1 MIHYITSAFEQTDLG
16 GPAYMKLIHSLLAA
30 SILTAAQ
37 PALAQDEEVD
47 DTILVTTL
55 RQAYSGEFSERET
68 PRSVAIIEAGTL
80 QDNNITRLTD
90 ALDLTASVSRQ
101 NNFGGLW
108 DAFAVRGFSGDENL
122 PSGYLVNGF
131 NGGRGFGGPRDVSG
145 IERIEVLKGPN
156 AALFGRGEPGGTVN
170 IVTKHAL
177 FGETTGEL
185 SASYGTFHS
194 FRTDG
199 DVNVAIGEAFALRI
213 TGFYENAESF
223 RDTLE
228 SERWGLT
235 PSVGVKLG
243 VDTTL
248 TYELELIRQDV
259 PFDRGV
265 VAPGGQLDL
274 IPRNTFLGEPGDGP
288 IEADA
293 TGHQVQLQHEFD
305 SDWSLLVGGSYRDT
319 SLEGF
324 STEAELARSRQKL
337 FIDGR
342 SLSRQ
347 RRYRSYEAEH
357 YVARAELAGDFELGS
372 MRHRLLVGGDFDR
385 FENSQLFL
393 RFRPP
398 AVGGNPSDQAA
409 NIIDILN
416 PVYGRF
422 PLPTPGPQTNRLD
435 TQEAAG
441 FYVQDQISLSDSVQ
455 IRLGARYDDVTIT
468 VLNRTSG
475 ALQTR
480 SSNRLNP
487 QAGIVW
493 EASPALSL
501 YAAYGEGFRSNLG
514 ADAAGQLFDPEV
526 SRSIELGAKF
536 DLAEKL
542 TGTVAVFDLTKSNVL
557 AADAANPG
565 FSLPIGKAGSRG
577 LEVDLTGELPGGVE
591 LLLSYAFVDAEARAD
606 VLDPN
611 FSLQINRGDR
621 LINIPKH
628 SFNMQLAREFTLGDS
643 TLRLGSGVQHV
654 GKRLGETATAFELP
668 SYTLVRAFA
677 SWRPSDHLE
686 VFGEVRN
693 LLNEQWYAN
702 SFANLWVQPG
712 APRTASVGVRV
723 GF

>member
-1 MIHYITSAFEQTDLG
+1 MNIRSA
-16 GPAYMKLIHSLLAA
+16 LLAA
-30 SILTAAQ
+30 SFLAVAQ
-37 PALAQDEEVD
+37 PALAQEELGE
-47 DTILVTTL
+47 DTILVTTI
-55 RQAYSGEFSERET
+55 RQAYSGDFAEREV
-68 PRSVAIIEAGTL
+68 PRSIAVIEAATL

-170 IVTKHAL
+170 IVTKRAL
-177 FGETTGEL
+177 FGETAGEF
-185 SASYGTFHS
+185 SASYGSFDS

-199 DVNVAIGEAFALRI
+199 DLNLALGQAFAVRV

-223 RDTLE
+223 RETIE
-228 SERWGLT
+228 SERWGMT
-235 PSVGVKLG
+235 PSVGVRLG
-243 VDTTL
+243 EDTTL

-259 PFDRGV
+259 PFDRGI

-274 IPRNTFLGEPGDGP
+274 IARNTFLGEPGDGP

-293 TGHQVQLQHEFD
+293 TGHQVQLQHEF
-305 SDWSLLVGGSYRDT
+305 SADWSLLVGGSYRET

-324 STEAELARSRQKL
+324 STEPELAGSRQKL
-337 FIDGR
+337 FVDGR

-357 YVARAELAGDFELGS
+357 YVVRAELAGDFELGS

-385 FENSQLFL
+385 FEHSQLFL

-398 AVGGNPSDQAA
+398 AVSGNPSDAAA
-409 NIIDILN
+409 NVIDILN

-422 PLPTPGPQTNRLD
+422 PSPTPGPQTNRLD
-435 TQEAAG
+435 TQEAVG
-441 FYVQDQISLSDSVQ
+441 FYVQDQISLSDTVQ
-455 IRLGARYDDVTIT
+455 IRLGARYDDVTVT
-468 VLNRTSG
+468 SLNRTSG

-480 SSNRLNP
+480 SSSRINP

-493 EASPALSL
+493 EAAPALSL

-514 ADAAGQLFDPEV
+514 ADAAGQLFDPEI
-526 SRSIELGAKF
+526 SRSMEVGAKF
-536 DLAEKL
+536 DLADRL
-542 TGTVAVFDLTKSNVL
+542 TGTVALFDLTKSNVL
-557 AADAANPG
+557 ASDPANPG
-565 FSLPIGKAGSRG
+565 FALPIGKAGSRG
-577 LEVDLTGELPGGVE
+577 FEVDVNGEIGGVE
-591 LLLSYAFVDAEARAD
+591 VLLSYAYVDAEARAD

-621 LINIPKH
+621 LINIPRH
-628 SFNMQLAREFTLGDS
+628 SLNLQLAREFMLGDS

-654 GKRLGETATAFELP
+654 GKRLGETATTFDLP
-668 SYTLVRAFA
+668 AYTLVRAFA
-677 SWRPSDHLE
+677 SWQPSENLE
-686 VFGEVRN
+686 LFGEVRN
-693 LLNEQWYAN
+693 LFNEEWYAN
-702 SFANLWVQPG
+702 SFASLWVQPG
-712 APRTASVGVRV
+712 APRTASIGIRA